1 MRYGVRNR
9 QLRNAQKAVDIRKIT
24 NNHQSAL
31 FVLLRGEYRANV
43 PVVVCFLRGMHR
55 VDLSFAIV
63 LFLWHQ
69 KKAAKTIDGNE
80 RVFSP
85 DGTAGAGMKDRY
97 ARRRRLSESLSEGGK
112 M

>member
-1 MRYGVRNR
+1 M
-9 QLRNAQKAVDIRKIT
+9 
-24 NNHQSAL
+24 
-31 FVLLRGEYRANV
+31 

-63 LFLWHQ
+63 LFSWHQ

-80 RVFSP
+80 RAFSP

-97 ARRRRLSESLSEGGK
+97 ARRRRLSESLSEDGK